1 MNQIQPVDNTVN
13 NTPKVQTYK
22 LHFHQMRQFEP
33 EAFSLLPELDTKYV
47 SVPQVQANGL
57 GLDDRREG
65 TPTAPEY
72 IRLIYKQS
80 TAL

>member
-1 MNQIQPVDNTVN
+1 M
-13 NTPKVQTYK
+13 
-22 LHFHQMRQFEP
+22 HWFEP

-47 SVPQVQANGL
+47 SVPQVRANGL

-80 TAL
+80 AAL